1 MNEHLR
7 DRIVRRLESL
17 ADERGYQILDYVEF
31 LESKYAE
38 RPAPATQSPFTRFAE
53 AVEDRMRAG
62 KMSAQTISETMGLM
76 NKAMGILNGVAA
88 AGRSM
93 AEDLMGPAG
102 ASGAPGPSPAGGP
115 RGPGAGGTGS
125 ATSTDG
131 APGTP
136 PPSATGNTPPPPP
149 SPQGDGQ
156 EGQSPQGGPRS

>member
-7 DRIVRRLESL
+7 DRILRRLETLS
-17 ADERGYQILDYVEF
+17 DERGYQVLDYAEF

-38 RPAPATQSPFTRFAE
+38 RPQPSTTSPFTRFSE
-53 AVEDRMRAG
+53 AIEDKMRAG

-93 AEDLMGPAG
+93 ADDLIGPTG
-102 ASGAPGPSPAGGP
+102 TTPAGGATGSA
-115 RGPGAGGTGS
+115 RAGGTGS
-125 ATSTDG
+125 ATSG
-131 APGTP
+131 AGPAGTP
-136 PPSATGNTPPPPP
+136 PPSATGSTPPPP

-156 EGQSPQGGPRS
+156 EGSSQQGGPRT